1 MVGGQASDGAN
12 NSGGAA
18 VPGGPAGATTG
29 PQNGGA
35 TANGAQ
41 GGQNEFT
48 RGLDS
53 GLAKAAPSAAGLTQ
67 STYRSFRRRLDLFS
81 RQCRRRGQGVALEGA
96 YLVLSQLQDVAW
108 EATEGLD
115 YDDMELSDDPFKPLL
130 VVLDKL
136 FQHEEEVELPERCQE
151 FFEKFARERGEE
163 LQAYLVRHQS
173 MLRKLKELQVD
184 IPPLLAGWHLLQRSG
199 VPRWTHVQ
207 VKAMCNGDM
216 SVDRVSKAL
225 IRMFGGDSKPN
236 AKDSIL
242 KGEIHY
248 MDAEYDD
255 LEDYG
260 FDDVYYQDDDAY
272 TYGYDPD
279 YDDTIDEVEYTGE
292 ADEDIPQE
300 LDEASLAVEDAFINY
315 LDSRKKMRELALSR
329 GFYPVVAIG
338 MDDNGGAF
346 KGRGKASGGKG
357 KSKGKGRGKS
367 SGGKG
372 KSAGKGH
379 PLPGARRYVFGR
391 RRAGESTSTAS
402 TTASAK
408 STTSGSTSQH
418 GPRFK
423 RYRLPANGIKEVPD
437 EVTMVEDN
445 FVSEVNQIPVDYTT
459 HESINFVSQ
468 AVGWAIMDSG
478 ATRTVCGEAS
488 WNKILDYLS
497 LRNMEPDIDKETKDF
512 RFGDGAMV
520 RSLFRA
526 MIPVCVG
533 KTWRQLIVHVLPGH
547 TPLLLARPDLES
559 WQTVVDYGRK
569 TVMIGDVQVKP
580 AFTTNGHY
588 MINIF
593 DDLEDVLS
601 FAELDNIDVS
611 VETFVDSM
619 ITDEVSDFEA
629 DLDVEVSEK
638 EAEEFVFA
646 ASMKSQQHERK
657 LKFWE
662 VYVDEGNLS
671 KYLQRAYH
679 DVEVR
684 QFSLPTWNFEMKEQ
698 QAAFRR
704 LVEQEEPH
712 HIMVTPECRLWSPM
726 QNLNY
731 RTPERRELLRDL
743 RVLEEETHLTFYKD
757 IHIDGK
763 RLVYDT
769 TFENPA
775 DAASFETPTLDSMKG
790 YFETVLDRCRTKL
803 KASPENYEPEL
814 CQRLGNAIY
823 SAMEMAWKKR
833 GQAELMTM
841 EVVEKST
848 EEMQYLEQNKE
859 LIKIGGH
866 EILKSVANLHRQ
878 LGHPNGA
885 KLVLAV
891 KARHLP
897 NEFVQV
903 ARRYKCPTCLARAQP
918 KNVRVATLH
927 KSPHFNHSVAIDT
940 FYVEWDGKQRAV
952 FTIMDE
958 FSRYEVDMEIKEE
971 TADMEIAL
979 FESTWSRSFGFPKVL
994 RLDASGPHQGQQF
1007 ADWTSAHGMY
1017 MDLIPREPDTPGKPA
1032 DKSKARPKAKLPEPR
1047 IDFWVDYPDSE
1058 KTESESK
1065 TTDKTLL
1072 DEMVANKD
1080 KNLDDHTQGM
1090 TDIQKEMK
1098 RKLEEEHPGIMDSS
1112 HGVIDRQDDEPPVNP
1127 DDVSVRA
1134 RDRRFYEQAVRAA
1147 SFLSHEN
1154 NRSKSTGVI
1163 WCMTL
1168 ANEIVPVAALEFGF
1182 VIFLSFDKIVGFFFF
1197 LAFAL
1202 VFAYTLGK
1210 RAGRREVHGLVA
1222 TTEPVETAEGEAQAP
1237 PTPRTRAV
1245 TDCQRFTA
1253 AEISFLLGE
1262 GYEVWPG
1269 DKVEQIRRDFIAEL
1283 PPSIESCEM
1292 KLEPYEL
1299 NLRPF
1304 ES

>member
-1 MVGGQASDGAN
+1 
-12 NSGGAA
+12 
-18 VPGGPAGATTG
+18 
-29 PQNGGA
+29 
-35 TANGAQ
+35 
-41 GGQNEFT
+41 
-48 RGLDS
+48 
-53 GLAKAAPSAAGLTQ
+53 
-67 STYRSFRRRLDLFS
+67 
-81 RQCRRRGQGVALEGA
+81 
-96 YLVLSQLQDVAW
+96 
-108 EATEGLD
+108 
-115 YDDMELSDDPFKPLL
+115 MELSDDPFKPLL
-130 VVLDKL
+130 VILDRL

-236 AKDSIL
+236 TKDSIL

-292 ADEDIPQE
+292 ADEDVPQE

-391 RRAGESTSTAS
+391 RRAGDSTTTSS

-478 ATRTVCGEAS
+478 ATRTVCGEAN

-646 ASMKSQQHERK
+646 ATMKSQQHERK

-712 HIMVTPECRLWSPM
+712 HVMVTPECRLWSPM

-743 RVLEEETHLTFYKD
+743 RILEEETHLTFYKD

-803 KASPENYEPEL
+803 KASPEDEMYVRKPTRFRSSSRKVCEAVNLRCECPRGAHVQMMGRGSVLKKMQNYEPEL

-823 SAMEMAWKKR
+823 SAMELAWKKR
-833 GQAELMTM
+833 GQAELMTL

-994 RLDASGPHQGQQF
+994 RLDASGPHQGQQV
-1007 ADWTSAHGMY
+1007 ADWASAHGMY
-1017 MDLIPREPDTPGKPA
+1017 MDLIPRGAPSQAWNPGK
-1032 DKSKARPKAKLPEPR
+1032 KSCSPTTHAGDLPQR
-1047 IDFWVDYPDSE
+1047 
-1058 KTESESK
+1058 
-1065 TTDKTLL
+1065 
-1072 DEMVANKD
+1072 
-1080 KNLDDHTQGM
+1080 H
-1090 TDIQKEMK
+1090 
-1098 RKLEEEHPGIMDSS
+1098 
-1112 HGVIDRQDDEPPVNP
+1112 
-1127 DDVSVRA
+1127 A
-1134 RDRRFYEQAVRAA
+1134 RD
-1147 SFLSHEN
+1147 
-1154 NRSKSTGVI
+1154 
-1163 WCMTL
+1163 
-1168 ANEIVPVAALEFGF
+1168 GF
-1182 VIFLSFDKIVGFFFF
+1182 
-1197 LAFAL
+1197 
-1202 VFAYTLGK
+1202 
-1210 RAGRREVHGLVA
+1210 
-1222 TTEPVETAEGEAQAP
+1222 
-1237 PTPRTRAV
+1237 
-1245 TDCQRFTA
+1245 
-1253 AEISFLLGE
+1253 
-1262 GYEVWPG
+1262 
-1269 DKVEQIRRDFIAEL
+1269 
-1283 PPSIESCEM
+1283 
-1292 KLEPYEL
+1292 
-1299 NLRPF
+1299 
-1304 ES
+1304 